1 MPVECCPSLAV
12 QVDRVSWAKQVST
25 RDDTRSRSTH
35 CEVDTEGFFAYD
47 LASSTRSL
55 CIAAQV
61 GLFARL
67 ASGRHIK
74 LDPDTFDVD
83 MRLGIDL
90 DVGGLF
96 GRSCGCNGRR
106 R

>member
-1 MPVECCPSLAV
+1 MLVACCPSLAV
-12 QVDRVSWAKQVST
+12 RVDRVFWAKQVSA

-55 CIAAQV
+55 RVAAQV

-67 ASGRHIK
+67 ASGRHIE

-83 MRLGIDL
+83 MRFGIDF

-96 GRSCGCNGRR
+96 GRSCWCDGRR
-106 R
+106 S